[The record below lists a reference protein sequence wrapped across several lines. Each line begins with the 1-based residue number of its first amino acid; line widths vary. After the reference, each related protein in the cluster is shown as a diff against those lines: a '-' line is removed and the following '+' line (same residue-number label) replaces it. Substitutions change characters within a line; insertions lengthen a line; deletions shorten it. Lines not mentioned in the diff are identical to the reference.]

1 MSGPNKL
8 NSTTTVYNG
17 PGYTPLNALLPGQT
31 LFDAAVFEL
40 TFTCP
45 NPPNELQFTYVFA
58 SEEYP
63 SVSTD

>member
-1 MSGPNKL
+1 M
-8 NSTTTVYNG
+8 TTMFNG
-17 PGYTPLNALLPGQT
+17 PGYAPLNALLPGVN
-31 LFDAAVFEL
+31 LSDAAVFEI

-63 SVSTD
+63 EVSTVL